1 MIFNDNMGTVLAIQ
15 KGRCRNY
22 SLLRIIRRCTAY
34 SLAAGIR
41 CSVRWVPSE
50 RNVADKDSRC
60 WEEERAAANSSRE
73 RKGCETKGR
82 SFQPCRSEEGQR
94 QVDEPGAGGQ
104 GLEGAQPVEVCFE
117 EQREG
122 KAPLEKGLRMMLK
135 ASKSKIERA
144 RQRQRKYGKKL
155 RASRGEMSL
164 LEMNSVKE
172 PTRKD
177 YSRRLDEFYE
187 HPSRHRRGTGHA
199 DHMFLDGESSGAGQ
213 TLRAALEVFRPEAA
227 RAGELRLPHLS
238 HWQGIWVIHLHLV
251 LSFFCFRI
259 F

>member
-22 SLLRIIRRCTAY
+22 SLLRIIRRCAAY

-177 YSRRLDEFYE
+177 YSRRLDEFYDFVVINHIPVDTE
-187 HPSRHRRGTGHA
+187 EELDTALCEYA
-199 DHMFLDGESSGAGQ
+199 DHMFLNGESSSAGQ
-213 TLRAALEVFRPEAA
+213 A
-227 RAGELRLPHLS
+227 LRLWSSSDPRQ
-238 HWQGIWVIHLHLV
+238 QG
-251 LSFFCFRI
+251 RGN
-259 F
+259 